1 MKKSIIV
8 LSTMFLLAV
17 GTANA
22 QTEKTEPAK
31 VQQTERVQDE
41 KKMEIKQ
48 DALPAKVQE
57 TLKSD
62 TYKSWE
68 VSKVYETTKGKA
80 KMYEVV
86 LMNGEKKATY
96 TFDAEGKT
104 IG

>member
-1 MKKSIIV
+1 
-8 LSTMFLLAV
+8 MFLLAV

-31 VQQTERVQDE
+31 AQQIEQVQDE
-41 KKMEIKQ
+41 VKTEIKQ

-62 TYKSWE
+62 KFQSWD
-68 VSKVYETTKGKA
+68 VSKAYEMTKGKER
-80 KMYEVV
+80 MYEVV
-86 LMNGEKKATY
+86 LSNGEKTATY
-96 TFDAEGKT
+96 TFDSEGKT